1 MLSSFATTETNEQL
15 KDDEKKGKQPGNGIH
30 QPKKKTA
37 RDRDPRTRE
46 QTGRDRGPRTREQ
59 TARDRDPQD
68 PWKSAMRECRHSTCR
83 TRAQREMEYAD
94 EIIRNFSGQRG
105 TQVKNVCCELFR
117 FEYGIQFESRI
128 PSDKIN
134 DGRDEA

>member
-59 TARDRDPQD
+59 TARDRDP
-68 PWKSAMRECRHSTCR
+68 R
-83 TRAQREMEYAD
+83 TRGKVQ
-94 EIIRNFSGQRG
+94 
-105 TQVKNVCCELFR
+105 
-117 FEYGIQFESRI
+117 
-128 PSDKIN
+128 
-134 DGRDEA
+134 

>member
-46 QTGRDRGPRTREQ
+46 QTGRDRGQEPVN
-59 TARDRDPQD
+59 
-68 PWKSAMRECRHSTCR
+68 K
-83 TRAQREMEYAD
+83 
-94 EIIRNFSGQRG
+94 QRG
-105 TQVKNVCCELFR
+105 IGTPGPVEKCNERVSTFDMQNSCTKR
-117 FEYGIQFESRI
+117 DGIRRRNHPQLLGPERHPSRKCVLRVVSTRTWHSI
-128 PSDKIN
+128 
-134 DGRDEA
+134 